1 MNNRKKLILSER
13 FTTGGGEY
21 TTMVSQGQLV
31 PRDMHRLIDLILYTN
46 LRTAL

>member
-31 PRDMHRLIDLILYTN
+31 PRDMHRLIDLILYTVKIS
-46 LRTAL
+46 AF